1 MKKMSLRELLC
12 YVDFD
17 YEIIKNDNEDYTDEF
32 ERGVELIKLID
43 LQDVYLGNIAE
54 FRVEAKYK
62 NAIFCIIDRLNIYW
76 NDYVITDLEEDLDVD
91 EYVNWNELY
100 KLAKEKYGK
109 EVDNNT
115 ILGYLLDSSN
125 IYIEE
130 ITQGEKYE

>member
-1 MKKMSLRELLC
+1 MEKMSLRELLN

-17 YEIIKNDNEDYTDEF
+17 YEIIKNDNEDYTDEYD
-32 ERGVELIKLID
+32 RGVELIKLID
-43 LQDVYLGNIAE
+43 LQDAYLGDIADY
-54 FRVEAKYK
+54 RVRVNFEL
-62 NAIFCIIDRLNIYW
+62 AIDCIIDRLEIYW
-76 NDYVITDLEEDLDVD
+76 YDYVITDLEEDLDVD
-91 EYVNWNELY
+91 KYNDWNGLY

-130 ITQGEKYE
+130 ITQGGKV

>member
-1 MKKMSLRELLC
+1 MEKMSLRELLN

-17 YEIIKNDNEDYTDEF
+17 YEIIKNDGEDYTDEY
-32 ERGVELIKLID
+32 ERGVELIRLID

-54 FRVEAKYK
+54 FRVEAKYEL
-62 NAIFCIIDRLNIYW
+62 AIACIIDRLEIYW
-76 NDYVITDLEEDLDVD
+76 NDYVITDLEEDLNVD
-91 EYVNWNELY
+91 STNNWNELY

-130 ITQGEKYE
+130 ITQGEKV

>member
-1 MKKMSLRELLC
+1 MEKMSLKELLR

-17 YEIIKNDNEDYTDEF
+17 YEIIKNDGEDYTEEY

-43 LQDVYLGNIAE
+43 LQNVYLGDIAD
-54 FRVEAKYK
+54 FRVRVDDKL
-62 NAIFCIIDRLNIYW
+62 AIEYIIDRLEIYW
-76 NDYVITDLEEDLDVD
+76 NDYVITDLKEDLDVD

-130 ITQGEKYE
+130 ITQGGI

>member
-1 MKKMSLRELLC
+1 MEKMSLRELLN
-12 YVDFD
+12 YVEFD

-32 ERGVELIKLID
+32 ERGIELIRLID
-43 LQDVYLGNIAE
+43 LQDVYLGNIVE
-54 FRVEAKYK
+54 FRVEAKYEL
-62 NAIFCIIDRLNIYW
+62 AIACIIDRLEIYW
-76 NDYVITDLEEDLDVD
+76 NDYVITDLEEDLNVD
-91 EYVNWNELY
+91 STNNWNELY

-130 ITQGEKYE
+130 ITQGGKV

>member
-1 MKKMSLRELLC
+1 MEKMSLRELLN

-32 ERGVELIKLID
+32 ERGIELIRLID
-43 LQDVYLGNIAE
+43 LQDVYLGDIAE
-54 FRVEAKYK
+54 FRVEAKYEY
-62 NAIFCIIDRLNIYW
+62 AIACIIDRLKIYW
-76 NDYVITDLEEDLDVD
+76 NDYVITDLEEDLNVD
-91 EYVNWNELY
+91 KYNNWKELY

-109 EVDNNT
+109 DVDNNT

-130 ITQGEKYE
+130 IN

>member
-1 MKKMSLRELLC
+1 MEKMSLRELLN

-32 ERGVELIKLID
+32 ERGVELIRLID

-54 FRVEAKYK
+54 FRVEAKYEL
-62 NAIFCIIDRLNIYW
+62 AIACIIDRLEIYW
-76 NDYVITDLEEDLDVD
+76 NDYVITDLEEDLNVD
-91 EYVNWNELY
+91 STNNWNELY

-130 ITQGEKYE
+130 ITQGEKV

>member
-12 YVDFD
+12 YVDFN
-17 YEIIKNDNEDYTDEF
+17 YEIIKNDNEDYTDEY

-43 LQDVYLGNIAE
+43 LQDAYLGDIAD
-54 FRVEAKYK
+54 FRVRVDDKL
-62 NAIFCIIDRLNIYW
+62 AIECIIARLEIYW
-76 NDYVITDLEEDLDVD
+76 NDYVITGLAEDLDVD
-91 EYVNWNELY
+91 KYDNWNELY

-130 ITQGEKYE
+130 ITQGGKV

>member
-1 MKKMSLRELLC
+1 MSLRELLN

-17 YEIIKNDNEDYTDEF
+17 YEIVKNDNEDYTDEF
-32 ERGVELIKLID
+32 ERGDELIKLID
-43 LQDVYLGNIAE
+43 LQDVYLGDIADY
-54 FRVEAKYK
+54 RVQVNFKL
-62 NAIFCIIDRLNIYW
+62 AIDCIIDRLEIYW
-76 NDYVITDLEEDLDVD
+76 NDYVITDLAEDLDVD
-91 EYVNWNELY
+91 EYDDWNELY

-130 ITQGEKYE
+130 ITQGGKV

>member
-1 MKKMSLRELLC
+1 MKKMSLRELLN

-32 ERGVELIKLID
+32 ERGIELIRLID
-43 LQDVYLGNIAE
+43 LQDAYLGNIAE
-54 FRVEAKYK
+54 FRVEAKYEY
-62 NAIFCIIDRLNIYW
+62 AIACIIDRLEIYW

-91 EYVNWNELY
+91 KYDNWNELY
-100 KLAKEKYGK
+100 KLAQEKYGK

-130 ITQGEKYE
+130 ITQEGKV

>member
-1 MKKMSLRELLC
+1 MEKMSLRELLN
-12 YVDFD
+12 YVEFD

-32 ERGVELIKLID
+32 ERGVELIRLID

-54 FRVEAKYK
+54 FRVEAKGEL
-62 NAIFCIIDRLNIYW
+62 AIACIIDRLEIYW
-76 NDYVITDLEEDLDVD
+76 NDYVITDLEEDLNVD
-91 EYVNWNELY
+91 STNNWNELY

-109 EVDNNT
+109 EVNNNT

-130 ITQGEKYE
+130 ITQGGKV

>member
-1 MKKMSLRELLC
+1 MEKMSLRELLN

-43 LQDVYLGNIAE
+43 LQDVYLGDIAE
-54 FRVEAKYK
+54 FRVEAKYEL
-62 NAIFCIIDRLNIYW
+62 AIACIIDRLEIYW
-76 NDYVITDLEEDLDVD
+76 NDYVITDLAEDLDVD
-91 EYVNWNELY
+91 EYDDWNELY

-130 ITQGEKYE
+130 ITQGGKV

>member
-1 MKKMSLRELLC
+1 MEKMSLRELLD

-32 ERGVELIKLID
+32 ERGVELIRLID

-54 FRVEAKYK
+54 FRVEAKYEL
-62 NAIFCIIDRLNIYW
+62 AIACIIDRLEIYW
-76 NDYVITDLEEDLDVD
+76 NDYVITDLEEDLNVD
-91 EYVNWNELY
+91 STNNWNELY

-130 ITQGEKYE
+130 ITQGGKV

>member
-1 MKKMSLRELLC
+1 MEKMSLRELLN

-43 LQDVYLGNIAE
+43 LQDAYLGDIAE
-54 FRVEAKYK
+54 FRVEAKYEL
-62 NAIFCIIDRLNIYW
+62 AIACIIDRLEIYW
-76 NDYVITDLEEDLDVD
+76 NDYVITDLKEDLDVD

-115 ILGYLLDSSN
+115 ILRYLLDSSN

-130 ITQGEKYE
+130 LTQGGKV